1 MRAHRRA
8 SLVLSLGSLLLDRN
22 IRALHL
28 KHLTKSFL
36 VLLEYRRGVLY
47 KESKHLVHLA
57 RIKRLVTSVDQI

>member
-1 MRAHRRA
+1 MRADRRA
-8 SLVLSLGSLLLDRN
+8 SMVLSLVSFLLDRN

-28 KHLTKSFL
+28 KHPAKSFL

-57 RIKRLVTSVDQI
+57 RIERLVTSVDQI